1 MVAESCDLFI
11 DCEKFLSML
20 KNHHEV
26 SYIDYMPPVYS
37 SDGAVDGSGGWDW
50 GWHWALWPCFGT
62 TAPTS

>member
-37 SDGAVDGSGGWDW
+37 SDGAVDGSGGWW
-50 GWHWALWPCFGT
+50 FLT
-62 TAPTS
+62 